1 MSQAFSKVAVKI
13 EGHHVVAEV
22 HGFRVRAGLDLKKP
36 QSTFNDLLKLFKE
49 AGLELTN
56 EEKGELLRQFNI
68 SFENYLA
75 QERVEEGVEERK
87 PLFVFQDE
95 KGKTQVKILE
105 SDGIRLDVA
114 SLAYA
119 GEHEIVVGELSYAYA
134 LLKKV
139 DGDEPFEVETVE
151 PVVAIAKYRDGS
163 LVERSINSPRFLKTL
178 DVEGRKALI
187 MMKTRAVTP
196 LETLSDVKVLKAF
209 VEGASAPTFPELYRE
224 AKEEMSKWLDFSFE
238 PAYYA
243 IGICW
248 IMGTYFADLLWVF
261 PFVYF
266 YAPTG
271 FGKSRGCM
279 TFTYMS
285 RHGFQVTDPSD
296 ASFYRIN
303 EAYKPTLGI
312 DEAVVGGH
320 FWKLLRTAYK
330 RGFKVPR
337 MERGSREEFILSLYE
352 TYAPVVFAATEL
364 PTELGGG
371 EADISR
377 TIFFYMKQR
386 PDPAKREPTPHD
398 FQAWREK
405 MYLARLCRAS
415 EFLKALKETD
425 AHEIECNGAKATLK
439 GHLRESWRPI
449 LAIASLCGQE
459 VLETVKAYI
468 VKTYAKQEEE
478 IYKLER
484 VCLGGLWDLFSKEK
498 KVEVT
503 FQAKQLQQNIVNY
516 EEVLSEDEIKA
527 VKKEWSPEKI
537 GRLLHRMGARHKLM
551 QGKTLYSISLKEAFD
566 FSQTY
571 RFFTSKQEALNMLET
586 LIKLKEE
593 DKEKEEHETF
603 YRELEELKAAALRE
617 EEQSTLR
624 VEYYTVINTPPS
636 TPPNTSGGVGGVGGA
651 LFNNMGVKNDAKN
664 DAKNF
669 PPPILKTPHLTP
681 PTPPETGWWS
691 MEKAGSNTP
700 PTPPKC
706 GNCAM
711 WSANKCSLHPEWAV
725 VTPDHPACEKFTP
738 RESGGL
744 K

>member
-1 MSQAFSKVAVKI
+1 LSQTFPKVAVKI
-13 EGHHVVAEV
+13 QGKLVVAEV
-22 HGFRVRAGLDLKKP
+22 GGCKAIV
-36 QSTFNDLLKLFKE
+36 
-49 AGLELTN
+49 GLELDQPHKVIEN
-56 EEKGELLRQFNI
+56 IEKRLKRQGKELSFEEEKVLHSLFYEELEKYVQSSAGE
-68 SFENYLA
+68 E
-75 QERVEEGVEERK
+75 EVEEERK
-87 PLFVFQDE
+87 PLFVFHGE
-95 KGKTQVKILE
+95 KGTEVKILE

-119 GEHEIVVGELSYAYA
+119 GEHEIVVGELSYAYG

-139 DGDEPFEVETVE
+139 DEDGKPFEVETVE
-151 PVVAIAKYRDGS
+151 PVVAIAKYRDGA

-178 DVEGRKALI
+178 DIEERKALV

-196 LETLSDVKVLKAF
+196 LETLPDVKILKEF
-209 VEGASAPTFPELYRE
+209 IEGASAPTFPELYRE

-243 IGICW
+243 IGVCW
-248 IMGTYFADLLWVF
+248 IMGTYFADLLWAF
-261 PFVYF
+261 PFTYF

-271 FGKSRGCM
+271 FGKSRGCI

-285 RHGFQVTDPSD
+285 RHGFQVTDPSS

-337 MERGSREEFILSLYE
+337 MEKGSREEFILALYE

-398 FQAWREK
+398 FKAWREK

-425 AHEIECNGAKATLK
+425 VHEIEYNGAKVTLK

-484 VCLGGLWDLFSKEK
+484 VCLGGLWDLFTKEK

-503 FQAKQLQQNIVNY
+503 FQAKQLQQNIINY
-516 EEVLSEDEIKA
+516 EEVLSEDEIKS

-537 GRLLHRMGARHKLM
+537 GRLLHRMGVKHKLM

-571 RFFTSKQEALNMLET
+571 QFFTSKQEALNMLKT

-593 DKEKEEHETF
+593 DKEKEQHEAF
-603 YRELEELKAAALRE
+603 YHELEELKAAALRE

-636 TPPNTSGGVGGVGGA
+636 TPPNTSGGVGGA
-651 LFNNMGVKNDAKN
+651 LFNNMGVEN

-681 PTPPETGWWS
+681 PTPPETVGWS
-691 MEKAGSNTP
+691 MEKAGLDTP

-706 GNCAM
+706 GSCAM
-711 WSANKCSLHPEWAV
+711 WSANKCTLHPEWTV
-725 VTPDHPACEKFTP
+725 VTPDHPACEHFKP
-738 RESGGL
+738 REGGG
-744 K
+744 